1 MEPLNEEMKQM
12 QEQKE
17 KQMDQNVADNSQD
30 DVESDGEKLSRRQLK
45 KRKRFENIQNHYKE
59 KKKAMKLKRKQQ
71 RQELATKR
79 KEEGKESDGMRI
91 QSVAFIFVD
100 PSPEERARLKE
111 EHRKEKERWLEEHKT
126 SPRVL
131 IDLDFKEFM
140 RANEISSLCQ
150 QVMYS
155 YGTMRRGARP
165 IRLCLSSVN
174 DIIKE
179 KLEKISG
186 FSSWLAETSE
196 SDFMKMNEEKE
207 GFQYPK
213 DRIIYLSAD
222 AEETMTDLDPSC
234 LYVIGGIVD
243 RNRYKNLTLDKANRL
258 GIRSAK

>member
-1 MEPLNEEMKQM
+1 
-12 QEQKE
+12 
-17 KQMDQNVADNSQD
+17 
-30 DVESDGEKLSRRQLK
+30 
-45 KRKRFENIQNHYKE
+45 
-59 KKKAMKLKRKQQ
+59 
-71 RQELATKR
+71 
-79 KEEGKESDGMRI
+79 
-91 QSVAFIFVD
+91 
-100 PSPEERARLKE
+100 
-111 EHRKEKERWLEEHKT
+111 
-126 SPRVL
+126 
-131 IDLDFKEFM
+131 
-140 RANEISSLCQ
+140 
-150 QVMYS
+150 MYS

-213 DRIIYLSAD
+213 DRIVYLSAD

-258 GIRSAK
+258 GIRSAKYGMMREE